1 MAQDAGEEALGVVS
15 VQGVGVGVA
24 EGGGDDL
31 LILLLLLIFFFDLRS
46 RGREEV
52 DVEGKKKYESI
63 TSPVYRIIQGKK
75 NLLSLSLSLSLSFNF
90 VVP

>member
-31 LILLLLLIFFFDLRS
+31 LILLLLLIFFF
-46 RGREEV
+46 
-52 DVEGKKKYESI
+52 
-63 TSPVYRIIQGKK
+63 
-75 NLLSLSLSLSLSFNF
+75 
-90 VVP
+90 